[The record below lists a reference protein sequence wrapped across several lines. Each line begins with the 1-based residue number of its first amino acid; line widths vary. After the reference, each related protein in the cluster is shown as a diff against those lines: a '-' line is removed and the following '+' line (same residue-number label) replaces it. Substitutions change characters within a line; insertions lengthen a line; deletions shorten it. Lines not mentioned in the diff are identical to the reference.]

1 MPSTKMTVS
10 EIYIVYQFS
19 PRKIAAQAGV
29 ARSVV
34 DHLIDGTGIVSRQ
47 DVIKVLAAL
56 STHTGRNYTL
66 DAVYISNKMRE
77 QKEEKA

>member
-1 MPSTKMTVS
+1 MASTKMTVS
-10 EIYIVYQFS
+10 EISIVYQFS
-19 PRKIAAQAGV
+19 PSKIAEQAGV

-34 DHLIDGTGIVSRQ
+34 NRLIDERGTVSKR

-66 DAVYISNKMRE
+66 DAVQISNKITQR
-77 QKEEKA
+77 KEENV